1 MRDGNTSLALTDVV
15 GSSMVSMLILAIAD
29 LAFLRHRILTRVAI
43 NQVLV
48 GSLAIALA
56 AVAAAGTLTGA
67 MLGLGPA
74 GWAPVLIVL
83 GYLSE

>member
-15 GSSMVSMLILAIAD
+15 GSSMVSMLI
-29 LAFLRHRILTRVAI
+29 
-43 NQVLV
+43 
-48 GSLAIALA
+48 LAIALA